1 VIIFGFLPQ
10 SLKMKAVAVAFQA
23 GRAIYGFSLMIVIG
37 AALKAR
43 RSKLAQAA
51 AEPSSCRLSQSST
64 TSGLTKIGAAVRAPR
79 FRVVPRRARSKVR

>member
-10 SLKMKAVAVAFQA
+10 SSKMKAVAVAFQA

-43 RSKLAQAA
+43 RSKLAA